1 MQAPEPYMPYLP
13 PLSSSPSFFTRLPL
27 AVGALALALGMA
39 GCSII
44 LPDARVAQSAEA
56 SAAVPPPPEDSTL
69 TPGQRQGLSDPI
81 QGMQTYRGVIP
92 CADCA
97 GQRVTLTLLPDW
109 TYRLRRVYFGTRDNK
124 DISFVTT
131 GRWERSVDNTHQITL
146 IGDRNDSSSY
156 EFVQGNALRL
166 LDQNG
171 EPIRSALNYSLTQ
184 QFDPDAIAES
194 FTMRGRV
201 TTNNGVSTVAICSTG
216 KRYTVAQTGNP
227 QVLAD
232 AYSRLRIAPGTP
244 VLMWI
249 EGRIVSAGQPPQEQ
263 LQVDAMAQG
272 TLDAPCD
279 N

>member
-1 MQAPEPYMPYLP
+1 MPYLP
-13 PLSSSPSFFTRLPL
+13 PLSSSPSFLTRLPL
-27 AVGALALALGMA
+27 AVGTLALALGMA
-39 GCSII
+39 GCSIM
-44 LPDARVAQSAEA
+44 LPDPRIPQSAEA

-81 QGMQTYRGVIP
+81 PTMQTYRGVIP

-109 TYRLRRVYFGTRDNK
+109 TYRTRRVYFGTRDNK
-124 DISFVTT
+124 DVSFVTT
-131 GRWERSVDNTHQITL
+131 GRWERSVDNPRQIVLT
-146 IGDRNDSSSY
+146 GDRNDSSSY
-156 EFVQGNALRL
+156 EFVQGNTLRL
-166 LDQNG
+166 LDQHG

-184 QFDPDAIAES
+184 QFDADPISEP
-194 FTMRGRV
+194 FTMRGQV
-201 TTNNGVSTVAICSTG
+201 VASNGVGTVAICSTG
-216 KRYTVAQTGNP
+216 KRYTVAKTGNP
-227 QVLAD
+227 QALVD

-249 EGRIVSAGQPPQEQ
+249 EGRIVSVGEPPQEQ